1 MNIDKEKLVKN
12 LVIFAIL
19 AVVCMA
25 FLRMTSSTDDFG
37 VMIIAGLAMAI
48 MLYLPVRLFPQ
59 VGLIGSIIVAVVEMF
74 LFFLMS
80 CFVTK
85 ILGETL
91 GAVLGLLILLAAFI
105 ASLLFV

>member
-1 MNIDKEKLVKN
+1 MNIDKEKLV
-12 LVIFAIL
+12 
-19 AVVCMA
+19 
-25 FLRMTSSTDDFG
+25 
-37 VMIIAGLAMAI
+37 
-48 MLYLPVRLFPQ
+48 
-59 VGLIGSIIVAVVEMF
+59 MF

-80 CFVTK
+80 GFVTK